1 MLQLKFVN
9 YEAWHVYELEL
20 IRWKSH
26 SQAIPNLVMN
36 FSTFAL
42 CPSLFKCLTLTK
54 DCKSFPCSYFTQVF
68 PISKKGKSRE
78 VFCLSHSILN
88 IVCILVYILCLIIN
102 FQNTSLSLNI
112 LIIITNEVHLALA
125 CIRCDNLCF
134 LFVTLSQICLLQQ
147 TEMVDSKSLGQLMNY
162 QGLSEILVESL
173 LKKQL
178 SNKFLNRHISVVLK
192 GICKPLETQC
202 WFQIKPHLLKVKN
215 KCYASKNVSI
225 QTINLAIRV
234 MPLIKQFLNKTTIC
248 SLKLNNVNI

>member
-88 IVCILVYILCLIIN
+88 VCVYIYYVLLL
-102 FQNTSLSLNI
+102 TSKTLVSLSLSVNI

-134 LFVTLSQICLLQQ
+134 LFVTLR
-147 TEMVDSKSLGQLMNY
+147 V
-162 QGLSEILVESL
+162 
-173 LKKQL
+173 
-178 SNKFLNRHISVVLK
+178 
-192 GICKPLETQC
+192 
-202 WFQIKPHLLKVKN
+202 HLDWTY
-215 KCYASKNVSI
+215 C
-225 QTINLAIRV
+225 
-234 MPLIKQFLNKTTIC
+234 C
-248 SLKLNNVNI
+248 